1 MIVCGRFPGGL
12 SCQASFDSG
21 MTWKLW
27 TIDLSGGW
35 AGGTFFET
43 APDELVHIY
52 GGRGQ
57 GGGGPP
63 WTARKFRMRVDSA
76 NQKLIPIDW

>member
-1 MIVCGRFPGGL
+1 
-12 SCQASFDSG
+12 

-27 TIDLSGGW
+27 TVDLSGGW

-63 WTARKFRMRVDSA
+63 WTARKFRMRVGSA
-76 NQKLIPIDW
+76 NQKLIPIDCMVSRAAMRPRRSWMDGVSM

>member
-12 SCQASFDSG
+12 SCQASFDAG
-21 MTWKLW
+21 MTRKLW
-27 TIDLSGGW
+27 VDLSGGW

-57 GGGGPP
+57 EGGGGPP